1 SIENT
6 FSQALFQAVSISTT
20 AGFTTT
26 SFHDWPAFFPVL
38 LIISSFIGGCA
49 GSTGGGMKVIRILLL
64 NLQGIRELKRLVH
77 PKAVFKIKLANNAL
91 PDRVIEAIWG
101 FFSTYALVFVVCMLA
116 LLLTGMDELSSF
128 SATAAMLN
136 NLGPGLGQV
145 ALHFNEVSAASKWIM
160 ILAMLFGRLE
170 IFTLLVLFT
179 PIFWKN

>member
-1 SIENT
+1 
-6 FSQALFQAVSISTT
+6 
-20 AGFTTT
+20 
-26 SFHDWPAFFPVL
+26 
-38 LIISSFIGGCA
+38 
-49 GSTGGGMKVIRILLL
+49 
-64 NLQGIRELKRLVH
+64 
-77 PKAVFKIKLANNAL
+77 
-91 PDRVIEAIWG
+91 
-101 FFSTYALVFVVCMLA
+101 MLA